1 MAADAAMAS
10 RVVAALEWNAG
21 SVVVGLLRSALHAL
35 ATRVAILIIFI
46 HHTVGVTK
54 DSGLSL
60 VVEILEAGGLRH
72 GIGRRNV
79 LDRGRGE
86 NLAEG
91 LEDLGVLGPVLLG
104 ELDVKSDIHVAEV
117 VVPGRRH
124 TLATNHLD
132 SIWKGQLGTHLG
144 HVRDWVRTLS
154 NGLTR
159 ENINGEPP
167 VVEVLDVDG
176 TTGKGSDELD
186 VANIEQVV
194 FPTGEAGVRLL
205 LNLENDIA
213 SLDTRRLVTLT
224 SELDLGAA
232 SNTLV
237 DVDVEDLA
245 VDGSLLSVALF
256 ASVLLL
262 DDLTLSVAV
271 GADSLE
277 SLDHRTH
284 LAHHGLHAVTITA
297 RAALDSA
304 LLATK
309 TLALGADDG
318 PLKSELRDL
327 AAVDVLEGDLVSVVD
342 GSGLG
347 RATVHAAASKHA
359 AKTSSKAASAEE
371 LGKQV
376 LGGHATTAGTA
387 LEAGLAIL
395 IIDLALL

>member
-1 MAADAAMAS
+1 
-10 RVVAALEWNAG
+10 VA
-21 SVVVGLLRSALHAL
+21 VGLLRSALHAL

-46 HHTVGVTK
+46 HHTVRVTK

-60 VVEILEAGGLRH
+60 VIEILEAGGLRH

-79 LDRGRGE
+79 LDRGRGK
-86 NLAEG
+86 NLSEG
-91 LEDLGVLGPVLLG
+91 LEDLGVVGPVLLG
-104 ELDVKSDIHVAEV
+104 ELDVKPDVHVAEV

-124 TLATNHLD
+124 TLAANHLD
-132 SIWKGQLGTHLG
+132 SI
-144 HVRDWVRTLS
+144 LS

-194 FPTGEAGVRLL
+194 FPTSEAGVRLL
-205 LNLENDIA
+205 LNLENNIA

-262 DDLTLSVAV
+262 DNLTLSVAV
-271 GADSLE
+271 RADSLE

-284 LAHHGLHAVTITA
+284 LAHHGLHAVAITA

-318 PLKSELRDL
+318 PLKSELGDL
-327 AAVDVLEGDLVSVVD
+327 AAVDILEGDLVSVVD

-347 RATVHAAASKHA
+347 RATVHAAAASKHA

>member
-1 MAADAAMAS
+1 MAS
-10 RVVAALEWNAG
+10 RVVAALEWSAG
-21 SVVVGLLRSALHAL
+21 SVTVGLLRGALHAL
-35 ATRVAILIIFI
+35 TTRVTILVIVI
-46 HHTVGVTK
+46 HHTVGVAE

-60 VVEILEAGGLRH
+60 VVEILEASRLRH
-72 GIGRRNV
+72 GIGRRDV
-79 LDRGRGE
+79 LDRGRGK
-86 NLAEG
+86 NLSEG
-91 LEDLGVLGPVLLG
+91 LEHLGVLSPVLLG
-104 ELDVKSDIHVAEV
+104 ELDVKSDVHVAEV

-132 SIWKGQLGTHLG
+132 SI
-144 HVRDWVRTLS
+144 LS

-159 ENINGEPP
+159 ENVNGEPP
-167 VVEVLDVDG
+167 VVEVLDVDS
-176 TTGKGSDELD
+176 TTSKGGDELN

-213 SLDTRRLVTLT
+213 SLDTRCLVTFT

-245 VDGSLLSVALF
+245 VDGCLLSVALF

-284 LAHHGLHAVTITA
+284 LAHHGLHAVAITA

-318 PLKSELRDL
+318 PLKSQLGDL
-327 AAVDVLEGDLVSVVD
+327 AAVDVLKGDLVSVVD

-347 RATVHAAASKHA
+347 RATVHTTASKHA

-371 LGKQV
+371 LSKQV

-387 LEAGLAIL
+387 LEAGLTIL

>member
-1 MAADAAMAS
+1 M
-10 RVVAALEWNAG
+10 
-21 SVVVGLLRSALHAL
+21 
-35 ATRVAILIIFI
+35 
-46 HHTVGVTK
+46 
-54 DSGLSL
+54 
-60 VVEILEAGGLRH
+60 
-72 GIGRRNV
+72 RN
-79 LDRGRGE
+79 
-86 NLAEG
+86 
-91 LEDLGVLGPVLLG
+91 
-104 ELDVKSDIHVAEV
+104 
-117 VVPGRRH
+117 
-124 TLATNHLD
+124 
-132 SIWKGQLGTHLG
+132 
-144 HVRDWVRTLS
+144 WVRTLS

-176 TTGKGSDELD
+176 TTSKGSDELD

-213 SLDTRRLVTLT
+213 SLNTRRLVTLT
-224 SELDLGAA
+224 SELNLGAA

-237 DVDVEDLA
+237 NVDVEDLA
-245 VDGSLLSVALF
+245 VDSRLLSVALF

-271 GADSLE
+271 RAYSLE

-284 LAHHGLHAVTITA
+284 LAHHGLHAVAITA

-318 PLKSELRDL
+318 PLKSQLGDL
-327 AAVDVLEGDLVSVVD
+327 AAVDVLERDLVSVVD

-376 LGGHATTAGTA
+376 LGGHATTAGTT

-395 IIDLALL
+395 IIDLAFL